1 MGQKDI
7 IETIRREK
15 EYLQRQFG
23 VEEIGL
29 FGSYARN
36 EQTGNSDVDVLV
48 KLKQPSYSALMG
60 VYAYLEKLLN
70 RRIDIVRKGPHLSG
84 RFMSAISKD
93 VIYV

>member
-1 MGQKDI
+1 MSQKDI
-7 IETIRREK
+7 IESIRREK
-15 EYLQRQFG
+15 QYLERQFG

-36 EQTGNSDVDVLV
+36 EQTESSDVDVLV
-48 KLKQPSYSALMG
+48 KLKQPSYAALMG

-70 RRIDIVRKGPHLSG
+70 RKIDIVRKGPHLSG
-84 RFMSAISKD
+84 QFMALILKE